1 MINKQSLWFTMLFSI
16 ILVLSIFYVS
26 MGEDTVKGFVNE
38 DISTDDSSLVINEST
53 ELVALRVKSDE
64 EMLETINNLQDIL
77 LDQTSDVNAKNDAYD
92 QLLNINNNK
101 SIEASLEKIIKNEFR
116 LDSFVKLSGN
126 NVSVFID
133 SNEHDYKL
141 ANDIISRLTK
151 EFKVDKYITVKFS

>member
-1 MINKQSLWFTMLFSI
+1 MINKQSIWFTFLFSI
-16 ILVLSIFYVS
+16 ILVLSIFYIS
-26 MGEDTVKGFVNE
+26 M
-38 DISTDDSSLVINEST
+38 DDSKLDELIIETDTNDTTLVVNEST

-64 EMLETINNLQDIL
+64 EILETINNLQDIL

-101 SIEASLEKIIKNEFR
+101 SIEANLEKIIKNEFR
-116 LDSFVKLSGN
+116 LDSFIKLSGN

>member
-1 MINKQSLWFTMLFSI
+1 MINKQSIWFTFLFSI
-16 ILVLSIFYVS
+16 ILVLSIFYIS
-26 MGEDTVKGFVNE
+26 M
-38 DISTDDSSLVINEST
+38 DDSKLDELIIETDTNDTTLVVNEST

-64 EMLETINNLQDIL
+64 EILETINNLQDIL

>member
-1 MINKQSLWFTMLFSI
+1 MINKQSIWFTFLFSI
-16 ILVLSIFYVS
+16 ILVLSIFYIS
-26 MGEDTVKGFVNE
+26 M
-38 DISTDDSSLVINEST
+38 DDSKLDELIIETDTNDTTLVVNEST

-101 SIEASLEKIIKNEFR
+101 SIEANLEKIIKNEFR
-116 LDSFVKLSGN
+116 LDSFIKLSGN

>member
-1 MINKQSLWFTMLFSI
+1 MINKQSIWFTFLFSI
-16 ILVLSIFYVS
+16 ILVLSIFYIS
-26 MGEDTVKGFVNE
+26 M
-38 DISTDDSSLVINEST
+38 DDSKLDELIIDTDTNDTSLVVNEST

-101 SIEASLEKIIKNEFR
+101 SIEANLEKIIKNEFR
-116 LDSFVKLSGN
+116 LDSFIKLSGN

>member
-1 MINKQSLWFTMLFSI
+1 M
-16 ILVLSIFYVS
+16 
-26 MGEDTVKGFVNE
+26 
-38 DISTDDSSLVINEST
+38 DDSKLDELIIETDTNDTTLVVNEST